1 MARVDLLPR
10 VFDDFDRIFDHLA
23 RYDVE
28 AAPGRVA
35 EIVAALDVLVTNPQ
49 IGRPVRGGK
58 RELVIG
64 RGTRGYLALYRY
76 AAELDTVFVL
86 AVRSQKE
93 GGYKR

>member
-1 MARVDLLPR
+1 VSTLGSARVI
-10 VFDDFDRIFDHLA
+10 DDFDRIFDLLA

-35 EIVAALDVLVTNPQ
+35 EIVAALDVLATNPQ
-49 IGRPVRGGK
+49 IGRPARGGK
-58 RELVIG
+58 REVVVG

-86 AVRSQKE
+86 AVHSQKE